1 MSVRVPIKNYLAD
14 FSAKGYMYFHQH
26 YFLDYCVR
34 DNVFNTPT
42 KLFLDYRMRAIM
54 FSILPPNYV
63 LYYRVRE
70 IMFSIHQPNSF
81 LDYRVRE
88 IMFSI
93 LPPNEILDYRVRE
106 IMFSIHQPNSFLDYR
121 VREITL
127 IVLNVLLWCSLQDK
141 LQFCLTFAENRSLR

>member
-1 MSVRVPIKNYLAD
+1 
-14 FSAKGYMYFHQH
+14 MYFHQH
-26 YFLDYCVR
+26 YFLDYYVR

-42 KLFLDYRMRAIM
+42 KLFLDNQMRAKM

-63 LYYRVRE
+63 
-70 IMFSIHQPNSF
+70 

-106 IMFSIHQPNSFLDYR
+106 I
-121 VREITL
+121 TL

-141 LQFCLTFAENRSLR
+141 LQLCLTLAENRSLRWRSYVFIHRFWNYRCQFFAFVFFEIFLYGNIWVRPQLEFCLLQGGEKEPPKI

>member
-1 MSVRVPIKNYLAD
+1 
-14 FSAKGYMYFHQH
+14 MYFHQH

-42 KLFLDYRMRAIM
+42 KLFLDYQMRAIM

-63 LYYRVRE
+63 LDYLVRE
-70 IMFSIHQPNSF
+70 IMFSILQPNSF
-81 LDYRVRE
+81 LDYRMRE

-93 LPPNEILDYRVRE
+93 LPPNEI
-106 IMFSIHQPNSFLDYR
+106 LDYR

-141 LQFCLTFAENRSLR
+141 LQLCLTFAENTMKVLCFHSPFLKLSVSIFCFCLLRDFSVW

>member
-1 MSVRVPIKNYLAD
+1 
-14 FSAKGYMYFHQH
+14 MYFHQH

-42 KLFLDYRMRAIM
+42 KLFLDYQMRVIM
-54 FSILPPNYV
+54 FSILPPNYI
-63 LYYRVRE
+63 LDYQVRE
-70 IMFSIHQPNSF
+70 IMFSILQPNSF

-106 IMFSIHQPNSFLDYR
+106 I
-121 VREITL
+121 TL

-141 LQFCLTFAENRSLR
+141 LQLCLTFAENRSLR

>member
-1 MSVRVPIKNYLAD
+1 MNKLYLFICTSTNIIFWTIAWEIM
-14 FSAKGYMYFHQH
+14 F
-26 YFLDYCVR
+26 
-34 DNVFNTPT
+34 TPT
-42 KLFLDYRMRAIM
+42 KLFLDSQMRAIM

-70 IMFSIHQPNSF
+70 IMFSILQPNSF

-106 IMFSIHQPNSFLDYR
+106 I
-121 VREITL
+121 TL

-141 LQFCLTFAENRSLR
+141 LQLCLTFAENRSLRWRSYVFIHLSLKLSMSIFCFRLLWDFSVW

>member
-1 MSVRVPIKNYLAD
+1 
-14 FSAKGYMYFHQH
+14 MYFHQH

-42 KLFLDYRMRAIM
+42 KLFLDYQMRAIM

-70 IMFSIHQPNSF
+70 IMFSILQPNSF

-106 IMFSIHQPNSFLDYR
+106 I
-121 VREITL
+121 TL

-141 LQFCLTFAENRSLR
+141 LQLCLTFAENRSLRWRSYVFIHLSLKLSMSIFCFRLLWDFSVW

>member
-1 MSVRVPIKNYLAD
+1 
-14 FSAKGYMYFHQH
+14 MYFHQH

-42 KLFLDYRMRAIM
+42 KLFLDYQMRVIM
-54 FSILPPNYV
+54 FSILPPNYI
-63 LYYRVRE
+63 LDYQVRE
-70 IMFSIHQPNSF
+70 IMFSILQPNSF

-106 IMFSIHQPNSFLDYR
+106 I
-121 VREITL
+121 TL

-141 LQFCLTFAENRSLR
+141 LQLCLTFAENRSLRWRSYVFIHLSLKLSMSIFCFRLLWDFSVW

>member
-1 MSVRVPIKNYLAD
+1 
-14 FSAKGYMYFHQH
+14 MYFHQH

-70 IMFSIHQPNSF
+70 IMFSILQPNSF

-106 IMFSIHQPNSFLDYR
+106 I
-121 VREITL
+121 TL

-141 LQFCLTFAENRSLR
+141 LQLCLTFAENRSLRWRSYVFIHLSLKLSMSIFCFRLLWDFSVW